1 MIHGSPLRKKR
12 FGMVYN
18 YLWSLDS
25 RLTRPLSK
33 KSFNPK
39 NQGPCVL
46 VFFSKNCSDLLTV
59 AINKLLCMKNTGAQI
74 AMDFS

>member
-46 VFFSKNCSDLLTV
+46 VFFSKNCSDLL
-59 AINKLLCMKNTGAQI
+59 
-74 AMDFS
+74 